1 MSKSYKSLVE
11 NRFTIDAAW
20 PNDLNRWV
28 KSRNKGFTLI
38 ELLVVIAII
47 AILAGLLLPALA
59 NAKRKAQGINCLSNI
74 RQISLAT
81 VYYCEDFDGR
91 MLQVLGPNKPY
102 WFHAI
107 APYLGDKRYVNDPQ
121 AAYEGSMKTVIC
133 PTVKKRAPQGGGNW
147 GDNETNWSFWWGA
160 FGKSKAEG
168 SYTINAWMQDPN
180 KSFYEPSSA
189 TEKAKYWQQYSNAGS
204 DVPLYGD
211 GNWVDAWPL
220 PTDPPPPNYSGKKTG
235 ADNGMRRF
243 FVNRHNYSINAGF
256 ADGHTEKVSL
266 RGLWDQNWYRGY
278 QLTREPKLP
287 KR

>member
-1 MSKSYKSLVE
+1 M
-11 NRFTIDAAW
+11 
-20 PNDLNRWV
+20 

-121 AAYEGSMKTVIC
+121 AAYEGFYENRDLPHGQKG
-133 PTVKKRAPQGGGNW
+133 APQGGGNW

-211 GNWVDAWPL
+211 GNWVDAWPR
-220 PTDPPPPNYSGKKTG
+220 PTDPPPPNYSGK
-235 ADNGMRRF
+235 NRRRQ
-243 FVNRHNYSINAGF
+243 RHATVFCQQAQLPINAGF